1 MNRITKRS
9 EVLVGMWATS
19 CCHLD
24 LYQIESQDQIDL
36 IFDNWEEGVSHDVWR
51 TKKEALLD
59 IREGWDEPD
68 EIAMIDEM
76 LKDLREVPQSTTNR
90 L

>member
-1 MNRITKRS
+1 MEGKPRVTKRS

-19 CCHLD
+19 CCHRD

-36 IFDNWEEGVSHDVWR
+36 IFDDWDAGVSHDVWR

-76 LKDLREVPQSTTNR
+76 LKDL
-90 L
+90 